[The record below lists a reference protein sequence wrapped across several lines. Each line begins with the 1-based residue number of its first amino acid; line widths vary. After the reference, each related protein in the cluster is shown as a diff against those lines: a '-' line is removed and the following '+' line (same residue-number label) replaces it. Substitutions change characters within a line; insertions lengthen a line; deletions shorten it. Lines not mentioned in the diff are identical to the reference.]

1 LTSGDPGAYSGRM
14 VKASLVWHNGKM
26 IAWEDATVHVLA
38 HALHYGTSVF
48 EGIRCYRTQ
57 RGSEVLRLRDHMRR
71 LHQSAK
77 IYRMEIPYDLDELQ
91 TASLE
96 TIRANQLE
104 HCYIRPLVFRG
115 VGPAGVN
122 PLKNPVESYILTW
135 EWGKYLGDDA
145 IESGV
150 DVCISSWRRAAPDTF
165 PTMAKAGGNYL
176 SSSLVKMEAV
186 LDGYSEGITLDSQGF
201 LSEGSGENVF
211 LFWRDK
217 LWTPPV
223 ANAILPGI
231 TRDIVI
237 TLAQEAGIEVV
248 EQQIPRE
255 MLYLADEV
263 FMTGTAAEITPVR
276 SIDHV
281 PVGSGT
287 RGPVTARL
295 QQVFF
300 EYVEGSVDD
309 RFNWMTPVYSEHTV
323 GHEV

>member
-1 LTSGDPGAYSGRM
+1 M
-14 VKASLVWHNGKM
+14 VKASVVWHNGKM

-48 EGIRCYRTQ
+48 EGIRCYKTQ
-57 RGSEVLRLRDHMRR
+57 RGSEVLRLADHMRR
-71 LHQSAK
+71 LQQSAR
-77 IYRMEIPYDLDELQ
+77 IYRMEIPYNLERLQ

-96 TIRANQLE
+96 TIRANNLE

-135 EWGKYLGDDA
+135 EWGKYLGDEA

-150 DVCISSWRRAAPDTF
+150 DVCVSSWRRAAPDTF

-211 LFWRDK
+211 LLWRDK
-217 LWTPPV
+217 LWTPAV

-237 TLAQEAGIEVV
+237 TFAQEIGIEVV

-281 PVGSGT
+281 SIGSGT

-295 QQVFF
+295 QEIFF

-309 RFNWMTPVYSEHTV
+309 RFHWMTPVYSEHPV
-323 GHEV
+323 GREA

>member
-1 LTSGDPGAYSGRM
+1 ML
-14 VKASLVWHNGKM
+14 KARVVWYNGKL

-48 EGIRCYRTQ
+48 EGIRCYKTR
-57 RGSEVLRLRDHMRR
+57 RGSEVLRLAEHMQR
-71 LHQSAK
+71 LHDSAK
-77 IYRMEIPYDLDELQ
+77 VYRMEIPYDVDALQ
-91 TASLE
+91 AVALE
-96 TIRANQLE
+96 TIRANKLE

-122 PLKNPVESYILTW
+122 PLKNPVECYIMVW
-135 EWGKYLGDDA
+135 EWGKYLGDEA
-145 IESGV
+145 IENGV

-186 LDGYSEGITLDSQGF
+186 LDGYSEGIALDTQGY

-211 LFWRDK
+211 LYWRGK
-217 LWTPPV
+217 LWTPPT

-237 TLAQEAGIEVV
+237 TFAREIGIEVV

-281 PVGSGT
+281 AIGPGT

-295 QQVFF
+295 QEAFF
-300 EYVEGSVDD
+300 AYVEGSVDD
-309 RFNWMTPVYSEHTV
+309 RFGWLTPVYSGSPV
-323 GHEV
+323 GREA

>member
-1 LTSGDPGAYSGRM
+1 M
-14 VKASLVWHNGKM
+14 VKASVIWHNGKM

-48 EGIRCYRTQ
+48 EGIRCYKTR
-57 RGSEVLRLRDHMRR
+57 RGSEVLRLQDHMQR
-71 LHQSAK
+71 LRDSAK
-77 IYRMEIPYDLDELQ
+77 IYRMAIPYDVAQLQ
-91 TASLE
+91 AASLE
-96 TIRANQLE
+96 TIRANNLE
-104 HCYIRPLVFRG
+104 HCYIRPLAFRG

-122 PLKNPVESYILTW
+122 PLKNPVECYVMTW
-135 EWGKYLGDDA
+135 EWGKYLGDEA

-150 DVCISSWRRAAPDTF
+150 DVCISSWRRSAPDTF

-186 LDGYSEGITLDSQGF
+186 IDGYSEGIALDTQGF

-211 LFWRDK
+211 IYWRDK

-231 TRDIVI
+231 TRDIVLTFAREI
-237 TLAQEAGIEVV
+237 GLEVV

-295 QQVFF
+295 QQIFF
-300 EYVEGSVDD
+300 QYVEGSVDD
-309 RFNWMTPVYSEHTV
+309 RFNWMTPVYSERPV
-323 GHEV
+323 GREV